1 MEVIMITI
9 NIKKD
14 FSDMPGGR
22 YEKEGPYSGEEFRKK
37 ILLPKYNEAEQT
49 NQELQIN
56 FDDCYG
62 FATSFL
68 EEAFGGMVRE
78 HNKKGILSRIKI
90 ISNDDETIQ
99 DLIEKY
105 VKAAEKEIR

>member
-1 MEVIMITI
+1 MITI

-22 YEKEGPYSGEEFRKK
+22 YENEGPYSGQEFRNK

-49 NQELQIN
+49 NQKLQID

-68 EEAFGGMVRE
+68 EEAFGGLVRE
-78 HNKKGILSRIKI
+78 HHKKGVLSKIEI
-90 ISNDDETIQ
+90 ISNDDETIPG
-99 DLIEKY
+99 LIEKY
-105 VKAAEKEIR
+105 VKAEEKEEK